1 MRRSRMLMHGRN
13 LQARFDALAGSDRK
27 IIAE

>member
-1 MRRSRMLMHGRN
+1 MSEAQDADAWSN